1 MHKRYRFAFFILF
14 TLVLMLVLLC
24 ALFFFKKEIAVLNPQ
39 GVIALKE
46 RNLLFIGAALMSI
59 IVIPVFILSFVF
71 TWKYRH
77 TNTKAK
83 YEPDLDR
90 NHGAEILWWFL
101 PLVIVGILSVIT
113 WKSTHELDPFK
124 SIDTDKKPLRI
135 QVVALNWKWLF
146 IYPEEGIAS
155 VNFFQFPEKTPIA
168 FEITSDAPMNS
179 FWIPQLSGQIYAMSG
194 MKTELHLI
202 ADAPG
207 DYRGSSANISGEGFS
222 GMRFIAKSSSDEE
235 FKSWVNKAKKADL
248 NLTLDEYNK
257 LAEPSIDNPVVYYSM
272 PQEGLF
278 DQIIMKYMMPMSSA
292 GNTN

>member
-39 GVIALKE
+39 GMIALKE

-71 TWKYRH
+71 TWKYRD

-90 NHGAEILWWFL
+90 NHKAEILWWCL

-113 WKSTHELDPFK
+113 WKTTHELDPFK
-124 SIDTDKKPLRI
+124 SIDMEKKPVRI

-146 IYPEEGIAS
+146 IYPEEGIAT

-168 FEITSDAPMNS
+168 FELTSDAPMNS

-194 MKTELHLI
+194 MKTQLHLI
-202 ADAPG
+202 AATPG

-222 GMRFIAKSSSDEE
+222 GMHFIAKASSDEE
-235 FKSWVNKAKKADL
+235 FENWVKNARSADL
-248 NLTLDEYNK
+248 KLTLDEYNK
-257 LAEPSIDNPVVYYSM
+257 LAEPSIDNPVAYYSSHE
-272 PQEGLF
+272 EGLF
-278 DQIIMKYMMPMSSA
+278 DQIIMKYMMPMKR
-292 GNTN
+292 